1 MPVINYNIK
10 TVYIWHKGI
19 AYSSSVHGLQR
30 KKEYISWEKWNV
42 NALIYPQLVNAEM

>member
-10 TVYIWHKGI
+10 TVYLWNKGI